1 MTIDNQPALSR
12 ISAYLRA
19 NMVRSNA
26 SRVSPFTITF
36 DAASDELYRNY
47 AIPDDHTE
55 TDPASLM
62 ALICLFKAK
71 KRTPRFEYFPELA
84 PDLLAH
90 LQWEGF
96 KIERTAPVMACTG
109 TSTAPDPD
117 MSDMEWLFAQSP
129 DEMAMA
135 ARVKSQAY
143 GVAYICDADIERLQQ
158 TVRDGGAIALVRSRQ
173 TGDGLGSGLFTPP
186 SDGVTEI
193 AAIGVS
199 EHARRR
205 GIGAAI
211 TAFLT
216 RRAAQDGIG
225 LPFLMAASDG
235 EARIYARAGFRQIGT
250 MTHISR

>member
-1 MTIDNQPALSR
+1 MTMDNQTALSR

-19 NMVRSNA
+19 NMIRSNA
-26 SRVSPFTITF
+26 PRVSPFTITF

-47 AIPDDHTE
+47 AIPDDHIE

-84 PDLLAH
+84 PDLLVH

-96 KIERTAPVMACTG
+96 KVERTAPVMAYAQPV
-109 TSTAPDPD
+109 TAPNPD
-117 MSDMEWLFAQSP
+117 ISGIEWLFAQTP
-129 DEMAMA
+129 DEMAVA
-135 ARVKSQAY
+135 ARVQNQAY
-143 GVAYICDADIERLQQ
+143 GVADICDADIERLQQ
-158 TVRDGGAIALVRSRQ
+158 TVRDGGAVALVRCRQ

-193 AAIGVS
+193 AAIGVCD
-199 EHARRR
+199 HARRR

-225 LPFLMAASDG
+225 LPFLMAASED
-235 EARIYARAGFRQIGT
+235 EARIYARAGYQQIGT